1 MKKILSKKLTLVL
14 ALLLAVLGFS
24 TAAQTVS
31 TRPYTKTEWINDA
44 PYQVTDLPDNNN
56 RAKMFIKTNDPQTPQ
71 PKKRIANEDA
81 QMVTVNVQ
89 LVEHHD
95 IVNYPSVLY
104 AFSEDGN
111 VNESGVNGF
120 KLSVG
125 ENTLQAGVYTFKAD
139 FSKLKSNNEYV
150 DYYVFKE
157 SIPVYEDMTLTFDAD
172 EAKNFVQTKV
182 IDSDGNEIQFMHD
195 IAGQGLIGGDECVM
209 GGFTPFVKDGM
220 GYACGGSFV
229 GFGNWRSFNFYISD
243 IDDIALNFQIYFDK
257 DDVIHSVSFYQKGVH
272 EDVVFE
278 NDPNDY
284 VEHVIEYKTTP
295 VGLESDSPHY
305 PIVLI
310 ASCDGAAGGKEIY
323 RNVADGKLKC
333 RFGTSHFDPAFPL
346 KYLIGLSDY
355 AYIDNMD
362 EEVYSKT
369 WALPIYNIDGE
380 LRVVNSGYLSYGPT
394 QFNNYELD
402 GEMLYLNGFQ
412 YPGHPAFSYPVS
424 QKNADVLNNNCPIM
438 RTYAYVYMDDE
449 VAMIQGRTKSLGRFG
464 ELRES
469 DNKVITSIVKLDD
482 NESEMGADFIVF
494 SQDPNSGI
502 IEATLTNE
510 NVDVD
515 GIPGKNLSQIYID
528 LAREDKAPP
537 TLTMLHFRDNEGL
550 VTDRFATSDIGN
562 IELSAEDIYLTWKQ
576 DIDLTFYQINSA
588 ITVEVSYSPYGE
600 DNWNEIAVEENPSLF
615 FLPEMGN
622 FFHGSLEGV
631 TGQAYEGWFDLKVKV
646 TDAAGNW
653 QEQVISPAFRIDEL
667 AYSGIATP
675 LGDNAREVAR
685 YNLAGQRV
693 DSDAKGVVIVRMS
706 DGTARKILVP

>member
-14 ALLLAVLGFS
+14 ALLLVALGLS

-31 TRPYTKTEWINDA
+31 TRPYTKTEWINGV

-71 PKKRIANEDA
+71 PKKHLAKEEA
-81 QMVTVNVQ
+81 QMVNVNIQ
-89 LVEHHD
+89 LVEHED
-95 IVNYPSVLY
+95 IVYIGQIAAY
-104 AFSEDGN
+104 SEDGN
-111 VNESGVNGF
+111 VNEREGGYGF
-120 KLSVG
+120 ELSVG
-125 ENTLQAGVYTFKAD
+125 ENTLQAGIYTFRAY

-182 IDSDGNEIQFMHD
+182 IDSDGNEIRYMHE

-209 GGFTPFVKDGM
+209 GGFTPFVKDGKSF
-220 GYACGGSFV
+220 GGSV
-229 GFGNWRSFNFYISD
+229 DPYGVWGTYNFYISD
-243 IDDIALNFQIYFDK
+243 IDDIALNFQIHFDK
-257 DDVIHSVSFYQKGVH
+257 DEVIHTVSFYQKGVH

-278 NDPNDY
+278 NNPNDY
-284 VEHVIEYKTTP
+284 VEHEIEFKATP
-295 VGLESDSPHY
+295 LGMESGSPHY
-305 PIVLI
+305 PIVMS
-310 ASCDGAAGGKEIY
+310 ANCEGAAFGHEIY
-323 RNVADGKLKC
+323 RNVYDGKLKC
-333 RFGTSHFDPAFPL
+333 CFGTSHFEPSSPYL

-380 LRVVNSGYLSYGPT
+380 LRVVNSGKSSYFPS
-394 QFNNYELD
+394 FCDYYELD

-438 RTYAYVYMDDE
+438 LTYTYVYMDDE
-449 VAMIQGRTKSLGRFG
+449 VAKINGIAYSLGRFG

-469 DNKVITSIVKLDD
+469 DEKATTSVVKLDD
-482 NESEMGADFIVF
+482 NESEMGADFTVF

-502 IEATLTNE
+502 IEVTLTNE

-562 IELSAEDIYLTWKQ
+562 IELSAEDIYHTWKQ

-588 ITVEVSYSPYGE
+588 ITVEVSYSPYSE

-653 QEQVISPAFRIDEL
+653 QEQVISPAFRIDNL
-667 AYSGIATP
+667 AYSNVATV
-675 LGDNAREVAR
+675 GSDNAHEVAR

-693 DSDAKGVVIVRMS
+693 DANATGIVIIRMS
-706 DGTARKILVP
+706 DGTARKVIL